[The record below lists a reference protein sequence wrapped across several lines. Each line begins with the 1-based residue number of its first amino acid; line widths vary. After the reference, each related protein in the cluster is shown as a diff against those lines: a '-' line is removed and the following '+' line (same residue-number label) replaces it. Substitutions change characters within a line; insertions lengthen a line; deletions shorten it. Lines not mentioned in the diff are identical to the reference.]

1 MMNVFIVRP
10 FGTKNGI
17 DFDRVEKELIR
28 PAIGQAGLTGG
39 TTGEFIQQ
47 GNIRTD
53 MFEQLLIADL
63 VIADISIHNANV
75 FYELGIRHAFRDKRT
90 FLLKSKGDKSK
101 ENESKESDVPFDL
114 KTDRYLSY
122 DSNDP
127 AASVASFADALNATL
142 DSQKADSPVYQL
154 LPELE
159 PSDPNK
165 LLVVPLDFRE
175 EIERAEAANNCGD
188 LQLLAAEMDGFV
200 WRVAGLRLIGHAQFR
215 LKDWPGAKA
224 TWQAVRE
231 YGDMDVEANTLLA
244 TIFQRL
250 GDLLSSDQAVERA
263 LQNKEIFA
271 RDRAEVRALMA
282 RNAKTQWHQ
291 SWATAAD
298 VDTTQKSALGSPYLE
313 KSFELYREGFIEDR
327 NHFYSGLNALAMV
340 TMLIELAQAQST
352 IWEDSFDSKEDAAQK
367 LQKLKELRGD
377 LAAGVRLAIE
387 SKQVALQRTNRSDV
401 WVEISTADLICL
413 TSSRP
418 NRVGQAYRK
427 ALADASEQA
436 RDAVRRQLLLYQ
448 RLGILKENIQ
458 AGVDNIA
465 PVTQQIQTQQAPTHV
480 LLFTGHRVDA
490 PDRKTPRFP
499 AAKEQHARAMIF
511 EAVRTEKAKAK
522 GAVFGIA
529 GGACGGDILF
539 HEICEALEIPSQM
552 YLVLPKNDYIKVS
565 VADGGPDWV
574 ERFNRLY
581 DKLKPKILSD
591 SDRLPRWL
599 RTKKDYNIWQ
609 RSNLWMLHNA
619 LFISQDHLSL
629 IALWNGATG
638 DGPGGTEDMV
648 ERAKDRGATFI
659 HLDAKKL
666 LE

>member
-17 DFDRVEKELIR
+17 DFERVEKELIR
-28 PAIGQAGLTGG
+28 PAMGQAGLTGG

-101 ENESKESDVPFDL
+101 ENEAKETDVPFDL

-175 EIERAEAANNCGD
+175 EIERAEDANNCGD

-200 WRVAGLRLIGHAQFR
+200 WRVVGLRLVGHAQFR
-215 LKDWPGAKA
+215 LKDWAGAKA
-224 TWQAVRE
+224 TWQAVRD

-263 LQNKEIFA
+263 LQNKDIFA
-271 RDRAEVRALMA
+271 RDRAEVCALMA

-291 SWATAAD
+291 SWATAVD
-298 VDTTQKSALGSPYLE
+298 VGAAQKAALVSPYLE

-340 TMLIELAQAQST
+340 TMLTELAQAQST

-387 SKQVALQRTNRSDV
+387 SKQVALQRTNKSDI

-465 PVTQQIQTQQAPTHV
+465 PGTQQTQTQQAPTHV

-499 AAKEQHARAMIF
+499 AAKERHARAMIF

-581 DKLKPKILSD
+581 DKMKAKILSD